1 MLRHLAFTLAIAGA
15 LTSETTTVFAQ
26 QSVGQPWDSIARVFG
41 AAPNVNAGTY
51 RYNLPRSDLHVRV
64 GNVEVA
70 TPLALVTWA
79 AFGTIGSDNVVMG
92 DIVVSFTELP
102 NVLRG
107 LSDAGIDV
115 TAIHNHLA
123 GEEPRVMY
131 VHYMGHGDPLELAGK
146 VKKVFQLTPVQMPV
160 RAAPAPVTI
169 DTAMVFRELGER
181 GRPSGAVAQLSFNFV
196 PQGVT
201 QHGAPVPAPL
211 SVASP
216 VNVQLVSADRMVGT
230 GDFTVTAPQVDRV
243 LDAFAK
249 NGITATA
256 VHSHMIGETPALYFL
271 HFWADGK
278 PADVLRGLKAAIDAA
293 KQ

>member
-1 MLRHLAFTLAIAGA
+1 MIRRLAYVLVVAGLMSSLATAV
-15 LTSETTTVFAQ
+15 SAQ
-26 QSVGQPWDSIARVFG
+26 QPWDSIGRVFG
-41 AAPNVNAGTY
+41 AAANVNAGTY

-70 TPLALVTWA
+70 PALALVTWA
-79 AFGTIGSDNVVMG
+79 AFGAVGADSVVMG
-92 DIVVSFTELP
+92 DIVVSPAELP

-131 VHYMGHGDPLELAGK
+131 VHYMGHGAPLELAGK
-146 VKKVFQLTPVQMPV
+146 VKKVFQLTPVPMPV
-160 RAAPAPVTI
+160 RAASAPVTV
-169 DTAMVFRELGER
+169 DTALVFGTLGAR
-181 GRPSGAVAQLSFNFV
+181 GRASGAVAQLSFNFV

-216 VNVQLVSADRMVGT
+216 VNVQLVNADQMVGT
-230 GDFTVTAPQVDRV
+230 GDFTVTAAQVDRV

-256 VHSHMIGETPALYFL
+256 VHSHMIGETPALYFM

-293 KQ
+293 KL

>member
-1 MLRHLAFTLAIAGA
+1 
-15 LTSETTTVFAQ
+15 
-26 QSVGQPWDSIARVFG
+26 
-41 AAPNVNAGTY
+41 
-51 RYNLPRSDLHVRV
+51 
-64 GNVEVA
+64 
-70 TPLALVTWA
+70 
-79 AFGTIGSDNVVMG
+79 MG
-92 DIVVSFTELP
+92 DIVVAPAEMQA
-102 NVLRG
+102 VLRG

-131 VHYMGHGDPLELAGK
+131 IHYMGHGSPLELAPK
-146 VKKVFQLTPVQMPV
+146 VKRVFQLTPVPMPA
-160 RAAPAPVTI
+160 RAPAPVTI
-169 DTAMVFRELGER
+169 DTAMVFRELGAR
-181 GRPSGAVAQLSFNFV
+181 GRASGAVAQLSFNFV

-230 GDFTVTAPQVDRV
+230 GDFTVTAAQVDRV

-256 VHSHMIGETPALYFL
+256 VHSHMIGESPALYFM
-271 HFWADGK
+271 HFWADGT
-278 PADVLRGLKAAIDAA
+278 PAAVLSGLKAAIDAA

>member
-1 MLRHLAFTLAIAGA
+1 MLRHLAQWLAVAGSIVV
-15 LTSETTTVFAQ
+15 LTTRVDAQ
-26 QSVGQPWDSIARVFG
+26 QPIGPPWDSISRVFG
-41 AAPNVNAGTY
+41 AAANVNAGTY

-70 TPLALVTWA
+70 PALALVTWA
-79 AFGTIGSDNVVMG
+79 AFGAIGADSVVMG
-92 DIVVSFTELP
+92 DIVVSPGELP

-107 LSDAGIDV
+107 LSDADIDV
-115 TAIHNHLA
+115 SAIHNHLA

-131 VHYMGHGDPLELAGK
+131 VHYMGHGTPLELAGK
-146 VKKVFQLTPVQMPV
+146 VKKVFQLTPVPMPV
-160 RAAPAPVTI
+160 RAAPAPVTV
-169 DTAMVFRELGER
+169 DTALVFGTLGAR
-181 GRPSGAVAQLSFNFV
+181 GRASGAVAQLSFNFV

-230 GDFTVTAPQVDRV
+230 GDFTVSAGQVDRV

-256 VHSHMIGETPALYFL
+256 VHSHMIGETPALYFM